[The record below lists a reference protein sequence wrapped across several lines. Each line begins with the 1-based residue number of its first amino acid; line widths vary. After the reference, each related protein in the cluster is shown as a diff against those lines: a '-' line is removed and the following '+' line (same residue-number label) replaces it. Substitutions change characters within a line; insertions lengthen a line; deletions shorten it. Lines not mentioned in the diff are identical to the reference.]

1 MDLIVLFRCGRSGR
15 TVAEGDGCPEW
26 EPREPRPERVRARGA
41 IDTNR
46 RGMER

>member
-15 TVAEGDGCPEW
+15 TVAEGDTCADW
-26 EPREPRPERVRARGA
+26 EPREPRPACRRDGWAAENTG
-41 IDTNR
+41 